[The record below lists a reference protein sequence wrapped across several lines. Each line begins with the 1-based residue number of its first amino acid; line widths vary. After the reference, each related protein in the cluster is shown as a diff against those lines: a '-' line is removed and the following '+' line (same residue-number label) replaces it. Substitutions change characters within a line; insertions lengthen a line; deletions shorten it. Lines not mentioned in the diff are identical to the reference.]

1 MRITHFIPALLL
13 AASLFAAPQA
23 ASKAASAKSA
33 AAQAAKAAPAA
44 ALLDLNSATVDQL
57 EALPGIGKAYGERI
71 VKGRPYKG
79 KNELLDKQIVPA
91 SVYAK
96 IKDKVIAKQK

>member
-1 MRITHFIPALLL
+1 MKIIQLVPALLI
-13 AASLFAAPQA
+13 AASLFAAPQTA
-23 ASKAASAKSA
+23 TKAAT
-33 AAQAAKAAPAA
+33 QAAKTAPAA
-44 ALLDLNSATVDQL
+44 DLLDLNSATIDQL

-79 KNELLDKQIVPA
+79 KNELVDKKILPA
-91 SVYAK
+91 TVYSK